1 MFTDIVLT
9 GLPATIYHLLSMTA
23 GLTALSYFFEN
34 LIVQIVALSVL
45 GYFLLQVAQM
55 LGTTSKGAVTAVGFV
70 SLLVAW

>member
-1 MFTDIVLT
+1 MLLLILT

-34 LIVQIVALSVL
+34 LIIQIVALSLL
-45 GYFLLQVAQM
+45 GYFLLQVAHT
-55 LGTTSKGAVTAVGFV
+55 LGATSKGPFTSVVFV